1 MQSLAQP
8 SRFVGIDVSSR
19 RLDIHI
25 APEAH
30 SFTVPYTRTGLWDL
44 ISRLAAYED
53 LLIVMEATGGLQQ
66 EAAMLLAEAGHA
78 VAIVNPRQ
86 IRDFARAMG
95 LLAKTDGIDARVIAR
110 FAEAVRPES
119 RVSVSREQT
128 LLAAL
133 VARRRQL
140 VAMTTAERNRLH
152 RAKDKALRRRIT
164 AHLRWLGKEIDQ
176 VGAELQRAINALPSW
191 RRVER
196 LLRSVPGVGPV
207 VALTLI
213 ASLPELGRLDRQRL
227 ASLVGVAPFN
237 RDSGLMRG
245 KRTTWGGRA
254 DLRAA
259 LYMATLVA
267 AKSNLAIRSFYE
279 RLLAAGKPPKVALT
293 ACMRK
298 LLIILNAIVRDGTP
312 WQLQTP

>member
-8 SRFVGIDVSSR
+8 SRFVGIDVSGR
-19 RLDIHI
+19 TLDIHI
-25 APEAH
+25 APDAH
-30 SFTVPYTRTGLWDL
+30 SFTIPCTRPGMWEL
-44 ISRLAAYED
+44 ISRLSEYED
-53 LLIVMEATGGLQQ
+53 VLIVMEATGGLQG
-66 EAAMLLAEAGHA
+66 EAAALLAEAGHA
-78 VAIVNPRQ
+78 VAVVNPRQ

-95 LLAKTDGIDARVIAR
+95 LLAKTDRIDARVIAR
-110 FAEAVRPES
+110 FAEAVRPEI
-119 RVSVSREQT
+119 RVSVSPEQT

-140 VAMTTAERNRLH
+140 VAMITAERNRLW
-152 RAKDKALRRRIT
+152 RSKSKALQRRIA
-164 AHLRWLGKEIDQ
+164 AHLRWLRKEVDQIEADLQQAID
-176 VGAELQRAINALPSW
+176 ALPVW
-191 RRVER
+191 RRAAR

-207 VALTLI
+207 VAFTLM
-213 ASLPELGRLDRQRL
+213 ASLPELGRLDRRRL

-267 AKSNLAIRSFYE
+267 VRSNPAIGRFYG
-279 RLLAAGKPPKVALT
+279 RLIAAGKPPKVALT
-293 ACMRK
+293 ASMRK
-298 LLIILNAIVRDGTP
+298 LLTILNAIGRDGTS
-312 WQLQTP
+312 WQPRSA